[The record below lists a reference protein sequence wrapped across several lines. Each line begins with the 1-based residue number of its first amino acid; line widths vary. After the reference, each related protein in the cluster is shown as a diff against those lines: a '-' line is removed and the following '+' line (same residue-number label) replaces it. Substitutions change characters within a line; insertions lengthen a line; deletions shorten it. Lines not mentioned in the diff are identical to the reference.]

1 MGLDA
6 LLVDGRGDRDDLLE
20 LVAERRDGERVLV
33 GRLLALGVEEEL
45 SAGGAAQLLL
55 ARLGAGGLLCD
66 DPLAVLMALRGDL
79 CLLYTSRCV

>member
-33 GRLLALGVEEEL
+33 GRLPALGVEEKL
-45 SAGGAAQLLL
+45 TSGGAGVVRPHAGLL
-55 ARLGAGGLLCD
+55 ARRGHLGDGL
-66 DPLAVLMALRGDL
+66 
-79 CLLYTSRCV
+79 